1 MEIQR
6 INTYKDDRFPKEI
19 LLQHGAFVIDGHQ
32 ICMFKIIDHYSAE
45 IYFDQD
51 MEILPVIKEFREYA
65 EHITR
70 FYDKNHNK
78 IVEYPP
84 ISVKSLP
91 LDQIQP
97 SQFFVDEDKVAAV
110 STFIYGPE
118 DVIIPVAYDERIGK
132 YLSLDGH
139 SRLYY
144 AAVQGW
150 ETVRAF
156 ETTPGSYIYAF
167 SIYAF
172 SDEARRRGVFHAKD
186 IVSLSHQAYVQQ
198 WYSFCDDFFANQ

>member
-32 ICMFKIIDHYSAE
+32 ICMFKIIDHCSAE

-70 FYDKNHNK
+70 FYDENHNK

-110 STFIYGPE
+110 S
-118 DVIIPVAYDERIGK
+118 
-132 YLSLDGH
+132 
-139 SRLYY
+139 RLLMMS
-144 AAVQGW
+144 V
-150 ETVRAF
+150 
-156 ETTPGSYIYAF
+156 
-167 SIYAF
+167 
-172 SDEARRRGVFHAKD
+172 
-186 IVSLSHQAYVQQ
+186 
-198 WYSFCDDFFANQ
+198 

>member
-1 MEIQR
+1 M
-6 INTYKDDRFPKEI
+6 DRFPKEI

-32 ICMFKIIDHYSAE
+32 ICMFKIIDHCSAE

-70 FYDKNHNK
+70 FYDENHNK

-84 ISVKSLP
+84 ISVKSFKSLP

-110 STFIYGPE
+110 S
-118 DVIIPVAYDERIGK
+118 
-132 YLSLDGH
+132 
-139 SRLYY
+139 RLLMMS
-144 AAVQGW
+144 V
-150 ETVRAF
+150 
-156 ETTPGSYIYAF
+156 
-167 SIYAF
+167 
-172 SDEARRRGVFHAKD
+172 
-186 IVSLSHQAYVQQ
+186 
-198 WYSFCDDFFANQ
+198 

>member
-1 MEIQR
+1 
-6 INTYKDDRFPKEI
+6 
-19 LLQHGAFVIDGHQ
+19 
-32 ICMFKIIDHYSAE
+32 MFKIIDHYSAE

-118 DVIIPVAYDERIGK
+118 DVIIPVAYDARTGK
-132 YLSLDGH
+132 YLSLG
-139 SRLYY
+139 
-144 AAVQGW
+144 
-150 ETVRAF
+150 
-156 ETTPGSYIYAF
+156 
-167 SIYAF
+167 
-172 SDEARRRGVFHAKD
+172 RGVFHAKD

-198 WYSFCDDFFANQ
+198 WYSFCGIHSAVFILRRFFCKSPQVTF